1 MLTAIDEYGSWIFSE
16 SKFEFIP
23 EPPLGTLT
31 TLESAE
37 IVPSLVL
44 VLTVI
49 KIGGSSAKSASL
61 NNTWSA
67 EKYSWKFYAFKM
79 NNYSLIKITCS
90 RRYLGNVS
98 TISKYQIRMNC
109 CSRRRSGLRN
119 YWLPGNKKCSWLR
132 SNFYLDVA
140 GRVWQAD

>member
-1 MLTAIDEYGSWIFSE
+1 MTGDNPEVEVVGELFFLKVIFLIKNFYYIFLPIKLFGSEAVVRGPEVAVLTAIDEYGSWIFSE

-61 NNTWSA
+61 SNTWSA
-67 EKYSWKFYAFKM
+67 KDD
-79 NNYSLIKITCS
+79 N
-90 RRYLGNVS
+90 
-98 TISKYQIRMNC
+98 
-109 CSRRRSGLRN
+109 
-119 YWLPGNKKCSWLR
+119 
-132 SNFYLDVA
+132 
-140 GRVWQAD
+140 